1 MSFYELL
8 YQNETL
14 YRVSESVQGELPVVE
29 VVAIPESI
37 KVAKIELPK
46 PIPVPII
53 AVIQNP
59 IVQPPVLAPVQPAVI
74 ASPKQHDSVLILA
87 DDLSVSER
95 AYLDK
100 ILKAAGGMST
110 ESVDLQIFTKGM
122 DFRPILRSGRIKH
135 FVSFGVPFLKV
146 NVDLMMNRYEPKII
160 GGIVFVFADPLP
172 VVEADEA
179 IRRALWGVLKA
190 LFVKQVVIGH

>member
-1 MSFYELL
+1 MPNYQQL

-14 YRVSESVQGELPVVE
+14 YRVSESVQGEPLVAEVVAVAQVEPPKTIAPTTVVE
-29 VVAIPESI
+29 VAQ
-37 KVAKIELPK
+37 K
-46 PIPVPII
+46 
-53 AVIQNP
+53 P
-59 IVQPPVLAPVQPAVI
+59 IVQPPVLAVPVLPP

-87 DDLSVSER
+87 DELSVSER

-146 NVDLMMNRYEPKII
+146 NVDLLMNRYEPKII

-172 VVEADEA
+172 VIEADEA
-179 IRRALWGVLKA
+179 VRRALWGVLKA
-190 LFVKQVVIGH
+190 LFVK

>member
-1 MSFYELL
+1 MPNYKTI

-14 YRVSESVQGELPVVE
+14 YRVSESVQGELLVVEAVPTPVPVDVAKVEPPKPIAEVVVPVVE
-29 VVAIPESI
+29 
-37 KVAKIELPK
+37 LPQK
-46 PIPVPII
+46 PTVKEPVYAQPIP
-53 AVIQNP
+53 
-59 IVQPPVLAPVQPAVI
+59 
-74 ASPKQHDSVLILA
+74 SPKQHDSVLILT
-87 DDLSVSER
+87 DELSESESE
-95 AYLDK
+95 YLNK

-160 GGIVFVFADPLP
+160 GGIVFVFADSLP
-172 VVEADEA
+172 VIADDEQVK
-179 IRRALWGVLKA
+179 RALWGVLKA
-190 LFVKQVVIGH
+190 LFVK